1 MKNRIFRG
9 IFSVAILVWISCLV
23 LILGA
28 LYLQYNEQY
37 AQELRMQSRLV
48 AQALET
54 GGTGYFDGLS
64 LAENHRITLIA
75 ADGTVEYDSSAG
87 KQEMENHKDRPEVKE
102 VVRWQCASGFSGAV
116 YNFYADFKHA
126 AAYFDCFTHG
136 GAAVRHA
143 GGEDCQK
150 NCRTA
155 ESD

>member
-64 LAENHRITLIA
+64 LA
-75 ADGTVEYDSSAG
+75 
-87 KQEMENHKDRPEVKE
+87 
-102 VVRWQCASGFSGAV
+102 
-116 YNFYADFKHA
+116 
-126 AAYFDCFTHG
+126 
-136 GAAVRHA
+136 
-143 GGEDCQK
+143 
-150 NCRTA
+150 
-155 ESD
+155 